1 MGKIKDQNS
10 IILGIINPRR
20 CRALET
26 KAGHFRSDRRLLI
39 ERLRWYKTCIGC
51 LVQLRGGT
59 HNLFF
64 NPSDSY
70 FSWSKRCG
78 GLQLLSA
85 RKLLGCFF
93 IFSLFFS
100 DFNSTQNLG
109 ILNDTNIEGT
119 AGRAG
124 NRKMK
129 GREGVGN
136 SQIKST
142 PLYDLQQM
150 FAAKFKQLILDLRV
164 ICLLL

>member
-10 IILGIINPRR
+10 IILGIINPRG

-26 KAGHFRSDRRLLI
+26 KAGHFRSDRKLLI
-39 ERLRWYKTCIGC
+39 EKLGWSKTCIGC

-64 NPSDSY
+64 NPTDSY

-78 GLQLLSA
+78 RLQLLSA
-85 RKLLGCFF
+85 SKLLGCFF
-93 IFSLFFS
+93 IFSLFFY
-100 DFNSTQNLG
+100 DFNSNQNLG
-109 ILNDTNIEGT
+109 MLNGTDIEGT

-136 SQIKST
+136 SQIKS
-142 PLYDLQQM
+142 PLYDLLQM
-150 FAAKFKQLILDLRV
+150 LAARLKQLILDLRV